1 MNVAVIGASGR
12 GGSRIVEELAR
23 RGHTVTAIARHPEK
37 IAKLPN
43 VTAKQGDLYDAGFAD
58 LLKGHDAVIS
68 AVHFSASDPKTLIEA
83 VRKAG
88 VKRYAVMG
96 GAGSLEVAPGVLLVN
111 TPNFPA
117 EYKQEAL
124 KGGEFLQALR
134 QEKDIDWTFLSP
146 AALID
151 FGQRTGKFRIGGDQ
165 LLVDDKGN
173 STISFEDFAVA
184 MVDELEQHKHSRK
197 RFTVA
202 Y

>member
-1 MNVAVIGASGR
+1 MKIAVIGASGR
-12 GGSRIVEELAR
+12 GGSRIVEELSR
-23 RGHTVTAIARHPEK
+23 RGHVVTAIARNPDK

-58 LLKGHDAVIS
+58 LLKGHDAVVS
-68 AVHFSASDPKTLIEA
+68 AVHFTASDPETLIEA

-96 GAGSLEVAPGVLLVN
+96 GAGSLEIAPGVPLVN
-111 TPNFPA
+111 TPDFPA
-117 EYKQEAL
+117 AYKEEAL
-124 KGGEFLQALR
+124 KGGVFLNRLR
-134 QEKDIDWTFLSP
+134 EERDLDWTFLSP
-146 AALID
+146 AAVID
-151 FGQRTGKFRIGGDQ
+151 FGQRTGQFRIGGDQ

-184 MVDELEQHKHSRK
+184 LVDELEQHKHSRK